1 MASLLCGIF
10 VGGQSRRM
18 GGHPKG
24 LLPAPEAAP
33 AVKPAAQTPA
43 PDSGP
48 LLGPAP
54 AQTLVARLAG
64 LATAQGLPVV
74 LVGTRPEYAGL
85 GLPLL
90 ADRPPGHGPLGGLAA
105 LLLAATESGHDGA
118 IALSCDLPFLGAGLL
133 GRLIAAPAAAA
144 VAPRWQPADR
154 DAPIWEPLCARYS
167 VTFLPRLQQAMAQ
180 GLRSLQPIL
189 SSVDALPLSLTADE
203 TAQLRD
209 WDRPDDLPAEL
220 RARLGR

>member
-10 VGGQSRRM
+10 IGGQSRRM
-18 GGHPKG
+18 GGHTKG

-33 AVKPAAQTPA
+33 ATSSPAQTPA
-43 PDSGP
+43 RDAGP
-48 LLGPAP
+48 IPAS
-54 AQTLVARLAG
+54 AQTLVARLTG

-85 GLPLL
+85 GLPML

-105 LLLAATESGHDGA
+105 LLLAASESGHDGA

-133 GRLIAAPAAAA
+133 GRLIAAPAADA

-167 VTFLPRLQQAMAQ
+167 VAFLPRLQQAMAQ

-189 SSVDALPLSLTADE
+189 SSVDSLPLSLTADD

-209 WDRPDDLPAEL
+209 WDSPDDLPAEL